1 MNSTCICTFL
11 YRVLIRIL
19 HDTPLLFA
27 GMLYSAHLL
36 LGHTYRLIGDI
47 EIAAGCYEKAQQI
60 CPKEECNDKHQLTF
74 IHQQLCVYATS
85 QNDKALEALKPLV
98 TCEGLSISTRGTL
111 HQSLGNIYRSI
122 ADFHNAQLHFKESIR
137 LGKDEGDAY
146 KVVER
151 KAELGRVY
159 RSSGCHSKALKR
171 QKRFLE
177 YCINH
182 GYMYSV
188 AVCSGYIGFTYYSM
202 GKQEYENALKFLY
215 TRLQLCK
222 TTLDD
227 TAGYRWSLNNIGK
240 VYLGLGEHELCMSL
254 FTESGNI
261 AKRLGNNLGLGTAY
275 GNMGSACRAVG
286 KHKEAIKYHRLYLE
300 IAEKTLDTGG
310 IAIMQNEL
318 ILDHLFIY
326 NKETASEKKTN
337 MDKARECAYHA
348 VKTGLEVRGRLSN
361 EDDLLKIGNFEKNQS
376 KTYSLLQFILIT
388 QGHHEAALLVAEY
401 SRARAL
407 ADLVTKKWKH
417 EASPFLSNI
426 LDIFDK
432 EGNVLSEHVSM
443 EIASLSL
450 LLGEAHLLLYSIV
463 EDPLKARGTL
473 LYIWHIDP
481 SSTSPCNFNKV
492 PFNQCNS
499 ISTESSVFDEEYF
512 TGLMRDLGATS
523 DGMINAGAARDIVP
537 KKSKQAVPAP
547 LNSAVKSKDK
557 FEELYELLIQPTS
570 LYKPGSKGSS
580 TSSVPS
586 LIVVPHGCL
595 FGVPFCALKNP
606 ENGQYLVEKFVISFT
621 PSLYLLQVTATR
633 KTEQKGSGLSL
644 LSVGNPTMPLQE
656 ISQLPGAEKESKS
669 IMSIID
675 GRLLCGSEATKER
688 VIECLPRFSIIHLA
702 THAILEN
709 SIDDLSESQGTSNG
723 DYIVKGAIILAK
735 SNSLC
740 SGVLTSAE
748 IQDLNLNTE
757 LFVLSCCNTA
767 RGKVT
772 GDGILGLSRSLLV
785 AGACSMIVTL
795 WRIQDTSTVLLMN
808 AFYTEYKN
816 SRDGPVSLR
825 KSMISLIEQNYKVEN
840 WAAFCYIGK

>member
-1 MNSTCICTFL
+1 M
-11 YRVLIRIL
+11 
-19 HDTPLLFA
+19 
-27 GMLYSAHLL
+27 
-36 LGHTYRLIGDI
+36 LGHTHRLIGDI
-47 EIAAGCYEKAQQI
+47 EIAADCYEKAQQI
-60 CPKEECNDKHQLTF
+60 YSKGECNDKYQLTL
-74 IHQQLCVYATS
+74 IYQQLCVYATS
-85 QNDKALEALKPLV
+85 QNDKALEGLKPLV
-98 TCEGLSISTRGTL
+98 TCEDLSVSTRGTL
-111 HQSLGNIYRSI
+111 YQSLGNIYRSI
-122 ADFHNAQLHFKESIR
+122 ADFHNAQIHFKESIR
-137 LGKDEGDAY
+137 LGKDEGDEY
-146 KVVER
+146 KVAER

-182 GYMYSV
+182 GYVYSV

-202 GKQEYENALKFLY
+202 GKQEYVNSLKYLY

-222 TTLDD
+222 TTLED

-254 FTESGNI
+254 FTESGDI

-286 KHKEAIKYHRLYLE
+286 KHEEAIKYHRLYLE
-300 IAEKTLDTGG
+300 IAERTLDTGG

-326 NKETASEKKTN
+326 DKVATGEKKAN

-348 VKTGLEVRGRLSN
+348 IKTGLEVRGRLSN
-361 EDDLLKIGNFEKNQS
+361 KDDLLKIGNFEKNQS

-388 QGHHEAALLVAEY
+388 QCHHEAALLVAEY

-407 ADLVTKKWKH
+407 ADLVTKKSKH

-432 EGNVLSEHVSM
+432 EGNVLSGRVSM
-443 EIASLSL
+443 EISSISS
-450 LLGEAHLLLYSIV
+450 LLGESHLLLYSIV
-463 EDPLKARGTL
+463 EDPLKGGTL
-473 LYIWHIDP
+473 LYVWHIDP
-481 SSTSPCNFNKV
+481 SRSSPCSFNKV
-492 PFNQCNS
+492 PFNQCNNV
-499 ISTESSVFDEEYF
+499 STDSSVFDEEYF
-512 TGLMRDLGATS
+512 AGLMRDLGATS
-523 DGMINAGAARDIVP
+523 DGLVNAVVPNEARDIVP
-537 KKSKQAVPAP
+537 KKSKPAVPAKSKP
-547 LNSAVKSKDK
+547 TVPAAVNSVKSKDK

-570 LYKPGSKGSS
+570 LHKSVSKGSS
-580 TSSVPS
+580 TSPVPS

-595 FGVPFCALKNP
+595 FSVPFCALKNP
-606 ENGQYLVEKFVISFT
+606 ESGQYLVEKYIISFT
-621 PSLYLLQVTATR
+621 PSVYLVQITTTR
-633 KTEQKGSGLSL
+633 KMEQKGSGLSI

-669 IMSIID
+669 IMSIIN
-675 GRLLCGSEATKER
+675 GRLLCGGEATKEK
-688 VIECLPRFSIIHLA
+688 VTECLPQFSIIHLA

-723 DYIVKGAIILAK
+723 DYSVKGAIILAK
-735 SNSLC
+735 SNPFC
-740 SGVLTSAE
+740 SGVLTSTE
-748 IQDLNLNTE
+748 IQALDLNTE

-795 WRIQDTSTVLLMN
+795 WRIQDTSTVLLMKE
-808 AFYTEYKN
+808 FYTEYKN
-816 SRDGPVSLR
+816 SRDGPASLR
-825 KSMISLIEQNYKVEN
+825 KSMMSLIEQNYKAVH